1 MRCPYLEEAEIF
13 ICRAK
18 PGAMMAPNEYEL
30 NYHCLTS
37 TDNDCHTYNKHH
49 RPGNSV
55 HYKGPERRKYQRF
68 RVAVPVDIGL
78 VDLKK
83 KKTLQVQFKGV
94 TTDISLEG
102 LGLQLQSQI
111 SRILP
116 FVTKMVGKNR
126 DFNLEIIANVGRK
139 KVRGIGEVKWTRMDL
154 PSLFKMGVSMEE
166 MREDE
171 KEKWTN
177 FVISHGK
184 NIA

>member
-37 TDNDCHTYNKHH
+37 GYNDCHTYKKHH

-55 HYKGPERRKYQRF
+55 HYKGPERRKYQRLK
-68 RVAVPVDIGL
+68 VAIPVNIGL
-78 VDLKK
+78 IDLKER
-83 KKTLQVQFKGV
+83 KTLQVQLKGV

-102 LGLQLQSQI
+102 LGLKLNSQV

-126 DFNLEIIANVGRK
+126 EFNLEIIANVGRK
-139 KVRGIGEVKWTRMDL
+139 KVRSIGEVRWTHVDF
-154 PSLFKMGVSMEE
+154 PSLFKMGVSMKE

-171 KEKWTN
+171 REKWTN
-177 FVISHGK
+177 FVISQGK
-184 NIA
+184 NIC